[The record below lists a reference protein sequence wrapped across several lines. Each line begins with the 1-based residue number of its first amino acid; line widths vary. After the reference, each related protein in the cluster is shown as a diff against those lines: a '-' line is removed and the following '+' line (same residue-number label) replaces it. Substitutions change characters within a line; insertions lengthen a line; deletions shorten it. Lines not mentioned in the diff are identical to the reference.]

1 MSEVKLP
8 GRLGNPEMTFEED
21 PRADPRIAAAFGL
34 MALAEGIDP
43 IGPDASYEQ
52 ALEYAAAFELAGAVA
67 HPAMM
72 EIMPA
77 FDDIESSVETI
88 EGADGNQITLYI
100 ERPKNQSGRMP
111 CIVHMHG
118 GGMVLATA
126 ADPVYIRWRKTLADT
141 GMVVVGVEFRN
152 GGGKLGNHPFPAGL
166 NDCAAATQWTY
177 ANKDRLGIS
186 RIVVSGESG
195 GGNLCI
201 ATALKAR
208 REGWIQQI
216 DGVYGLCPYISGS
229 YANPPADLASLYEND
244 AYMLDCSMM
253 ASLVR
258 VYDPSGANATNPL
271 AWPLQSSTEDLAGLP
286 PHIISVNELDPLR
299 DEGLEYYRKLAKAG
313 VSAVARTVH
322 GTPHGGDIGFVD
334 VAPEIT
340 AETIRSIH
348 GFATSLA

>member
-52 ALEYAAAFELAGAVA
+52 ALEYAAAFELQGAVA

-100 ERPKNQSGRMP
+100 ERPKNQADRMP

-229 YANPPADLASLYEND
+229 YANPPAELVSLYEND
-244 AYMLDCSMM
+244 TYMLDCSMM

-258 VYDPSGANATNPL
+258 VYDPSGAHATNPL

-334 VAPEIT
+334 VAPEMT

-348 GFATSLA
+348 GFVNSLV

>member
-1 MSEVKLP
+1 
-8 GRLGNPEMTFEED
+8 
-21 PRADPRIAAAFGL
+21 
-34 MALAEGIDP
+34 
-43 IGPDASYEQ
+43 
-52 ALEYAAAFELAGAVA
+52 
-67 HPAMM
+67 
-72 EIMPA
+72 
-77 FDDIESSVETI
+77 
-88 EGADGNQITLYI
+88 
-100 ERPKNQSGRMP
+100 
-111 CIVHMHG
+111 
-118 GGMVLATA
+118 
-126 ADPVYIRWRKTLADT
+126 
-141 GMVVVGVEFRN
+141 MVVVGEEFRN

-229 YANPPADLASLYEND
+229 YANPPAELVSLYEND
-244 AYMLDCSMM
+244 TYMLDCSMM

-258 VYDPSGANATNPL
+258 VYDPSGAHATNPL

-334 VAPEIT
+334 VAPEMT

-348 GFATSLA
+348 GFVNSLV